1 MGTLPETT
9 TGRKTNELYL
19 GLALVNVRR
28 KNVLWTEAREKDKGD
43 KYESG
48 TEEPAYW
55 VAKTGVEVLI
65 KRRTAFGTNLARYRL
80 QSRPVERQLCR
91 SNLLRRKPNLGPRAS
106 SLMHLIN
113 PRVGLDEL
121 AES

>member
-1 MGTLPETT
+1 M
-9 TGRKTNELYL
+9 
-19 GLALVNVRR
+19 
-28 KNVLWTEAREKDKGD
+28 WTEAREKDKGD

-55 VAKTGVEVLI
+55 VRVGGKNGGRGYLI

-80 QSRPVERQLCR
+80 QSRPVERQLCM
-91 SNLLRRKPNLGPRAS
+91 SNLLRRKPNFGPRAS

-113 PRVGLDEL
+113 PRFGLDEL
-121 AES
+121 AET